1 MYCIAKIGL
10 FFFWRAAMFAILFI
24 ASFPLRLL
32 FLAWIPK
39 YSKYIFCCYRHLRI
53 AQELYDKVGEGRAC
67 WSLGNA
73 HSSMGQHT
81 EAYYYAKRHLEIS
94 RDTGDRMGQATAQ
107 LNLTDLCRTLGYT
120 PPDIN
125 ELPHE
130 KNNIEVVEAAAMAA
144 TSSNNADIKKS
155 RRSSMEHM
163 DLIKMTPDPKKVHA
177 AKTSEDKENNS
188 SLNKSGLLDEEDF
201 FDFITRFQSKRMD
214 DQRCSLTVPSMK
226 GINHRQFHYCFIQN
240 YYPYDNMHCFIEKEV
255 WEKTSR
261 IIEKFSCRM

>member
-1 MYCIAKIGL
+1 
-10 FFFWRAAMFAILFI
+10 
-24 ASFPLRLL
+24 
-32 FLAWIPK
+32 
-39 YSKYIFCCYRHLRI
+39 
-53 AQELYDKVGEGRAC
+53 
-67 WSLGNA
+67 
-73 HSSMGQHT
+73 MGQHT

-120 PPDIN
+120 PPEIN

-130 KNNIEVVEAAAMAA
+130 KNIEAEAAGMAT
-144 TSSNNADIKKS
+144 TSSSELKKS

-163 DLIKMTPDPKKVHA
+163 DLIKMTPDPKKVH

-226 GINHRQFHYCFIQN
+226 GMYIC
-240 YYPYDNMHCFIEKEV
+240 C
-255 WEKTSR
+255 
-261 IIEKFSCRM
+261 

>member
-1 MYCIAKIGL
+1 
-10 FFFWRAAMFAILFI
+10 
-24 ASFPLRLL
+24 
-32 FLAWIPK
+32 
-39 YSKYIFCCYRHLRI
+39 
-53 AQELYDKVGEGRAC
+53 
-67 WSLGNA
+67 
-73 HSSMGQHT
+73 MGQHT

-130 KNNIEVVEAAAMAA
+130 KNNIEVVEAAAMAT

-226 GINHRQFHYCFIQN
+226 GKFFRQIIFTKKNFVKLISQKIQ
-240 YYPYDNMHCFIEKEV
+240 
-255 WEKTSR
+255 
-261 IIEKFSCRM
+261 

>member
-1 MYCIAKIGL
+1 
-10 FFFWRAAMFAILFI
+10 
-24 ASFPLRLL
+24 
-32 FLAWIPK
+32 
-39 YSKYIFCCYRHLRI
+39 
-53 AQELYDKVGEGRAC
+53 
-67 WSLGNA
+67 
-73 HSSMGQHT
+73 MGQHT

-120 PPDIN
+120 PPEIN

-130 KNNIEVVEAAAMAA
+130 KNIEAEAAGMAT
-144 TSSNNADIKKS
+144 TSSSELKKS

-163 DLIKMTPDPKKVHA
+163 DLIKMTPDPKKVH

-226 GINHRQFHYCFIQN
+226 GMYIYLLTTYSSARNSDLGFWKLHDVVTRVEGKLNKEFLLFIAK
-240 YYPYDNMHCFIEKEV
+240 FIYIWLGIFQSGAHTKGVAEL
-255 WEKTSR
+255 W
-261 IIEKFSCRM
+261 

>member
-1 MYCIAKIGL
+1 MPPPNEIPS
-10 FFFWRAAMFAILFI
+10 FF
-24 ASFPLRLL
+24 S
-32 FLAWIPK
+32 
-39 YSKYIFCCYRHLRI
+39 RHLRI

-73 HSSMGQHT
+73 HSSMGQHL

-120 PPDIN
+120 PPDIT

-130 KNNIEVVEAAAMAA
+130 RKLDDIGASAAASAA
-144 TSSNNADIKKS
+144 SLTSIDSKKS
-155 RRSSMEHM
+155 RRVSMEHM

-177 AKTSEDKENNS
+177 ANKAGQEDKENNS

-201 FDFITRFQSKRMD
+201 FDFISRFQSKRMD
-214 DQRCSLTVPSMK
+214 DQRCSLTVPTGRGKYEVSFLMSTTSSIFFLVK
-226 GINHRQFHYCFIQN
+226 PPSFILVIYYTCQNHGRLLLRRQHEN
-240 YYPYDNMHCFIEKEV
+240 
-255 WEKTSR
+255 
-261 IIEKFSCRM
+261 